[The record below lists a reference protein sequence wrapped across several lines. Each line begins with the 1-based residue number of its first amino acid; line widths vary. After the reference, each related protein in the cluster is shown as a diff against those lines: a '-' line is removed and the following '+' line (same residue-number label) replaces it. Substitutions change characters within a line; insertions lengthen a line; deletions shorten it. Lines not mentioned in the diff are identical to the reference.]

1 MTTWGMALL
10 ALYVGL
16 GLTTR
21 TTWRKAS
28 RLAVIVSA
36 FVLAAVFASYGAL
49 R

>member
-1 MTTWGMALL
+1 MTDWGFALL

-21 TTWRKAS
+21 LSWRKAS

-36 FVLAAVFASYGAL
+36 LVLVAVFASYGAL